1 MEWHRENRT
10 LTEPIFAVPFHLCQA
25 PTKNVGEFSEDDVE
39 TADSD
44 DTDEELLLSTSTSA
58 Q

>member
-1 MEWHRENRT
+1 MECPRGTRP
-10 LTEPIFAVPFHLCQA
+10 LTEPIFTVPFHLCQA

>member
-1 MEWHRENRT
+1 MECPRGNRH
-10 LTEPIFAVPFHLCQA
+10 LTEPIFTAPFHLCQA
-25 PTKNVGEFSEDDVE
+25 PTKNVGEFFEDDVE
-39 TADSD
+39 TADSE

>member
-1 MEWHRENRT
+1 MECHRETRP
-10 LTEPIFAVPFHLCQA
+10 LTEPVPFHLCQA

>member
-1 MEWHRENRT
+1 MGCNTET
-10 LTEPIFAVPFHLCQA
+10 KPLTEPIITVPFHLCQA

>member
-1 MEWHRENRT
+1 MECNTKTRP
-10 LTEPIFAVPFHLCQA
+10 LTEPIFKVPFHLCQA